1 MSKTLFVAVL
11 VALAEARFGQ
21 EQIPVAA
28 VQALS
33 DFGNPGDAGTLSGQV
48 PGVLLA
54 AANPCAKVRNASR
67 AAVPQTRYCLD
78 GGKG

>member
-11 VALAEARFGQ
+11 VALVEARFGQ

-54 AANPCAKVRNASR
+54 AANPCAKVRKRFPSCSSPR
-67 AAVPQTRYCLD
+67 FVIV
-78 GGKG
+78 